1 MAQNYNCGINAQYGN
16 ITTPFGKFI
25 DFTDKVGGVRQY
37 IMYMFNRLQSMFEY
51 KGLPDTIPQRNV
63 ELMLQTNGNV
73 CVTEVDGKLYAFTG
87 GLGGEP
93 NEYYMPTIYTVANPY
108 LKFSKNL
115 KIDTDCIVIPN
126 DALYIGLLP
135 MFNRYASML
144 AENDAT
150 IRIADINARIINIIS
165 ASDDRTKK
173 SADEYIN
180 DIEKG
185 KLGVIAE
192 QAFIEGLRTQP
203 YASSGSTNN
212 ITQLIELQQYLK
224 ASWFND
230 IGLNANYNM
239 KREAI
244 NGIEAQLNNDSLLPL
259 AQDMLNQ
266 RKVGWDKVNKMFGTN
281 IEVEFNSSWKQREET
296 QNATETVEQ
305 EITQEGGEED
315 VKTEEIIS

>member
-1 MAQNYNCGINAQYGN
+1 MIEYNCGINA
-16 ITTPFGKFI
+16 PFGKFI

-37 IMYMFNRLQSMFEY
+37 TMYMFNRLQSMFEY
-51 KGLPDTIPQRNV
+51 KGLPDTIPQRNA
-63 ELMLQTNGNV
+63 ELMLQTNGHI
-73 CVTEVDGKLYAFTG
+73 CVSEVNGNLYAFTG

-115 KIDTDCIVIPN
+115 KINKECIVIPN

-150 IRIADINARIINIIS
+150 IRIADINARIVNIIS
-165 ASDDRTKK
+165 ASDDRTQK
-173 SADEYIN
+173 SAKDYIT

-185 KLGVIAE
+185 KLGIVAE

-224 ASWFND
+224 ASWFNEL
-230 IGLNANYNM
+230 GLNANYNM

-266 RKVGWDKVNKMFGTN
+266 RKIGWEKVNEMYGTN
-281 IEVEFNSSWKQREET
+281 IEVEFNSSWKQREES
-296 QNATETVEQ
+296 QELTEDIENDT
-305 EITQEGGEED
+305 IKEGGEDNVET
-315 VKTEEIIS
+315 KEIIS

>member
-1 MAQNYNCGINAQYGN
+1 MIEYNCGINA
-16 ITTPFGKFI
+16 PFGKFI

-37 IMYMFNRLQSMFEY
+37 TMYMFNRLQSMFEY
-51 KGLPDTIPQRNV
+51 KGLPDTIPQRNA
-63 ELMLQTNGNV
+63 ELMLQTNGHI
-73 CVTEVDGKLYAFTG
+73 CISEVNGKLYAFTG

-115 KIDTDCIVIPN
+115 KINKECIVIPN

-150 IRIADINARIINIIS
+150 IRIADINARIVNIIT
-165 ASDDRTKK
+165 ASDDRTLK
-173 SADEYIN
+173 SAKDYIT

-185 KLGVIAE
+185 KLGIVAD

-224 ASWFND
+224 ASWFNEL
-230 IGLNANYNM
+230 GLNANYNM

-266 RKVGWDKVNKMFGTN
+266 RKIGWQKVNEMYGTN
-281 IEVEFNSSWKQREET
+281 IEVEFNSSWKQREES
-296 QNATETVEQ
+296 QELTEDIENDT
-305 EITQEGGEED
+305 IKEGGEDNVET
-315 VKTEEIIS
+315 KEIIS

>member
-1 MAQNYNCGINAQYGN
+1 MTSYNCGINA
-16 ITTPFGKFI
+16 PFGKFI
-25 DFTDKVGGVRQY
+25 DFTDKIGGVRQY
-37 IMYMFNRLQSMFEY
+37 AMYMFNRLQSMFKY
-51 KGLPDTIPQRNV
+51 SGLPDTIPQRNA
-63 ELMLQTNGNV
+63 ELMLQTNGNI
-73 CVTEVDGKLYAFTG
+73 CVTKVNEKLYAFTG

-115 KIDTDCIVIPN
+115 KIDEECVVIPN
-126 DALYIGLLP
+126 DSLYIGLMP
-135 MFNRYASML
+135 MFSRYATML

-173 SADEYIN
+173 SAVGYIE
-180 DIEKG
+180 DIERG
-185 KLGVIAE
+185 KLGIIAE
-192 QAFIEGLRTQP
+192 QPFIDGLKTQP

-224 ASWFND
+224 ASWFNE

-259 AQDMLNQ
+259 AEDMLRQ
-266 RKVGWDKVNKMFGTN
+266 RQVGWEKVNKMFGTN
-281 IEVEFNSSWKQREET
+281 IQVEFNSSWKEREESET
-296 QNATETVEQ
+296 LTEDVQKEDMK
-305 EITQEGGEED
+305 GGEEN
-315 VKTEEIIS
+315 VQTEEVIS

>member
-1 MAQNYNCGINAQYGN
+1 MGTQYNCGLDA
-16 ITTPFGKFI
+16 PFGKFI

-37 IMYMFNRLQSMFEY
+37 TMYMFNRLQSMFEY
-51 KGLPDTIPQRNV
+51 KNLPETLPQRNI
-63 ELMLQTNGNV
+63 ELMLQTNGNICITKV
-73 CVTEVDGKLYAFTG
+73 NEKLYAFTG
-87 GLGGEP
+87 GLGGVP

-115 KIDTDCIVIPN
+115 KIDQDCIVIPN

-150 IRIADINARIINIIS
+150 IRIADINARIVNIIT
-165 ASDDRTKK
+165 ASDDRTLK
-173 SADEYIN
+173 SAKDYIT

-185 KLGVIAE
+185 KLGIVAD

-224 ASWFND
+224 ASWFNEL
-230 IGLNANYNM
+230 GLNANYNM

-266 RKVGWDKVNKMFGTN
+266 RKIGWQKVNEMYGTN
-281 IEVEFNSSWKQREET
+281 IEVEFNSSWKQREES
-296 QNATETVEQ
+296 QELTEDVENDT
-305 EITQEGGEED
+305 IKEGGEDNAET
-315 VKTEEIIS
+315 KENIS